1 VNVAESVGFKYS
13 IQNSTKT
20 GEVGARQYVPM
31 LGRFLSV
38 DPVEGGVTNS
48 YDYPGDPINI
58 FDLSGTRQDC
68 GACSRGTVTAKRTFY
83 QTGSYSYRYEFQVA
97 SVRMGNTPKSVMD
110 VFKANPAKVFP
121 FQVHGCGSFAN
132 RTSCTLVD
140 ATPLQG
146 TGRVWVT
153 TTDTSVKFTVTSNG
167 YFDPPGYSITFR
179 LL

>member
-1 VNVAESVGFKYS
+1 
-13 IQNSTKT
+13 
-20 GEVGARQYVPM
+20 
-31 LGRFLSV
+31 
-38 DPVEGGVTNS
+38 
-48 YDYPGDPINI
+48 
-58 FDLSGTRQDC
+58 
-68 GACSRGTVTAKRTFY
+68 
-83 QTGSYSYRYEFQVA
+83 
-97 SVRMGNTPKSVMD
+97 MGNTPKSVMD

-167 YFDPPGYSITFR
+167 YFDPPGSSITFSTFSR
-179 LL
+179 NGFVYLQQEASVSQANLRVAAGVDAGLAFNTWSQQAANLSGLLQ